1 MPHKDRERRLAYSR
15 VWKLKN
21 RPSPKPTPQTD
32 PSLPPRGVVVFSAD
46 GTQVQ
51 CHSCGEWFG
60 NLNTH
65 FRAHGL
71 DARSYK
77 NLYDLPRT
85 KSLWPPALQAKQR
98 AAALDRNQ
106 GEVGRANIRPTNGRP
121 AGQDARLGVR
131 LEASAARKG
140 VNTRAG
146 EKTKP
151 KL

>member
-1 MPHKDRERRLAYSR
+1 MPHKDREQRLAYLR
-15 VWKLKN
+15 AWKLKN
-21 RPSPKPTPQTD
+21 RPSPEPEAQTD
-32 PSLPPRGVVVFSAD
+32 ASLPPRGVVVFSAD

-51 CHSCGEWFG
+51 CHSCGEWLG
-60 NLNTH
+60 SLNMH
-65 FRAHGL
+65 FRVHGL

-77 NLYDLPRT
+77 ELYDLPRT
-85 KSLWPPALQAKQR
+85 RSLWPPALKDKQR
-98 AAALDRNQ
+98 EAALDRNQ
-106 GEVGRANIRPTNGRP
+106 GAVGRANIAPTTGRP

-151 KL
+151 KS